1 MDNYDDGN
9 ADYTSINTAMP
20 ETAPFKRMRE
30 LIALLNKASEAYYK
44 KDIEIMDN
52 YEYDRLYDELLMLEK
67 KSGIVL

>member
-44 KDIEIMDN
+44 KDIEIIDN
-52 YEYDRLYDELLMLEK
+52 Y
-67 KSGIVL
+67 